1 MIIDETLEVI
11 ADQLLTLVPQRS
23 GPNWIESIGAN
34 SLAHLI
40 NIAHEQCTPM
50 IEVSSSASVTKP
62 RPYAPETN
70 APENRRQRSGRSGS

>member
-1 MIIDETLEVI
+1 MAITAENLEVL
-11 ADQLLTLVPQRS
+11 ADQFFTLGPQRS

-62 RPYAPETN
+62 RPYAPKPMRPKI
-70 APENRRQRSGRSGS
+70 AGSGRAGPD